1 MTTLSERLASTHIG
15 RLFNWTR
22 TRQPGPGAQSYA
34 FHMGLQFAPAASMG
48 NIYMRGLRPLP
59 PAVQVFTSAATLT
72 SGYGGVSAGT
82 LALQGLID
90 PNAQNATPA
99 NQ

>member
-1 MTTLSERLASTHIG
+1 MTTLSERLATTHIG

-22 TRQPGPGAQSYA
+22 TRQPGPGAMSYA
-34 FHMGLQFAPAASMG
+34 FHMNLRFAPAASMG
-48 NIYMRGLRPLP
+48 NIYMHGLRPLA
-59 PAVQVFTSAATLT
+59 PAPQPFTSAASVT
-72 SGYGGVSAGT
+72 SGYGGVTAGV
-82 LALQGLID
+82 LAHQGLID

>member
-1 MTTLSERLASTHIG
+1 MASRNFAPTHIG

-22 TRQPGPGAQSYA
+22 TRQPSPGAQAYA
-34 FHMGLQFAPAASMG
+34 FHQGTYLPPAASTG

-59 PAVQVFTSAATLT
+59 PAAQPFTTAGATT
-72 SGYGGVSAGT
+72 SGYGGLSAGQ
-82 LALQGLID
+82 LYHQGLID